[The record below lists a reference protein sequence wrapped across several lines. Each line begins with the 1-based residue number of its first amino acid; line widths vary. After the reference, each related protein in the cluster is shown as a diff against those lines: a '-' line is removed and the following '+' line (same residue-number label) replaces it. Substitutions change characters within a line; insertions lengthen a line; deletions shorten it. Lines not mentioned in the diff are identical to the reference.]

1 MNPDVIQIV
10 ALALNGNARLQGFD
24 ISRFW
29 PGSLAFAIDGTVTFR
44 DRRDVSSPWEEVAP
58 DPLSWLGAMQPP
70 PKGYRLHLIDDEL
83 DEIGTQ
89 GPDAFTG
96 GSRWMIEVVGEGA
109 SSVWE
114 KASPVS
120 AFEDDEPVWERA
132 FYCIEPGWTPPP
144 FETDLPALAGEFAR
158 VLRDALAFARAHR
171 TGFHDSFEQALSE
184 LESNAPDPFGGDG
197 VTPAAF
203 PALLEARRLLAAAQS
218 AWVFGGMGSWNDMGF
233 DDDAMQA
240 SYDAL
245 SRALFNV
252 AMRALRD
259 GTNASVA
266 G

>member
-1 MNPDVIQIV
+1 MNIDVFQIV
-10 ALALNGNARLQGFD
+10 ALALNGNAGLRGFD

-29 PGSLAFAIDGTVTFR
+29 PGSLAFASDGTVTFR
-44 DRRDVSSPWEEVAP
+44 DRRDASSPWEEVAP

-83 DEIGTQ
+83 DEIGAQ
-89 GPDAFTG
+89 APDAFTG
-96 GSRWMIEVVGEGA
+96 GSRWLIEVVGEGA

-120 AFEDDEPVWERA
+120 AFEDEEPVWERA
-132 FYCIEPGWTPPP
+132 FYCIEPGWAPPP
-144 FETDLPALAGEFAR
+144 FETDLPALTGEFAR
-158 VLRDALAFARAHR
+158 VLRDALAFAHAHR
-171 TGFHDSFEQALSE
+171 TGFHDSFEQALGE
-184 LESNAPDPFGGDG
+184 LASNAPAPFGGDG
-197 VTPAAF
+197 VTPAGF
-203 PALLEARRLLAAAQS
+203 PVSLEARRLLAAAQS

-233 DDDAMQA
+233 DDDATQA

-252 AMRALRD
+252 VMRALRD
-259 GTNASVA
+259 GTNASVS

>member
-1 MNPDVIQIV
+1 MNADVFQIV

-24 ISRFW
+24 ISHFW
-29 PGSLAFAIDGTVTFR
+29 PGSLAFAINGAVTFR

-58 DPLSWLGAMQPP
+58 DPVAWLEAMQPP
-70 PKGYRLHLIDDEL
+70 PRGYRLHLIDDEL
-83 DEIGTQ
+83 NEIGAQ
-89 GPDAFTG
+89 APDGFTG
-96 GSRWMIEVVGEGA
+96 GSRWLVEVVGETA

-114 KASPVS
+114 KASPIS
-120 AFEDDEPVWERA
+120 AFEDDEPIWEKA
-132 FYCIEPGWTPPP
+132 YYCIEPGWGPPP
-144 FETDLPALAGEFAR
+144 LETNLPALTMEFAQ

-171 TGFHDSFEQALSE
+171 TGFHGSFEQALSE
-184 LESNAPDPFGGDG
+184 LESNAPDPFGGEG

-203 PALLEARRLLAAAQS
+203 PAPVEARRLLAAAQS

-233 DDDAMQA
+233 DDDSVQA

-245 SRALFNV
+245 SHALFNV
-252 AMRALRD
+252 VMRALRD